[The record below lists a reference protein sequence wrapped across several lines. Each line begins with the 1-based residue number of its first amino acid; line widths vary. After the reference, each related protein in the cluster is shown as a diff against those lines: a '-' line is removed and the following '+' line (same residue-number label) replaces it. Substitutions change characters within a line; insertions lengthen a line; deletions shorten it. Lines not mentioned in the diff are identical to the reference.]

1 MSTVL
6 FVFPADRGHFQLS
19 IPLALGLLQREVVT
33 NVEYF
38 THEQAKEWVSSHS
51 APGGHMYVGGSL
63 GVFPKAFVGLYTEL
77 ASSGGSF
84 EEGLHRV
91 SSSLFEEAKK
101 RRITVPE
108 FNLQFGG
115 LQPSKTDRDALRKRI
130 NDEDVLGVVAE
141 GTWAAFVREW
151 EREKPILIVNPSL
164 YGPLKLRAC
173 VKQFT
178 RAGRKQQAGES
189 CCSSVDFPRHTL
201 QSVSDLCK
209 TIGIGLDPHL
219 ANPTYYTLASPL
231 RRKLQR
237 HIPMDISKFIG
248 AILPHKPRRLQC
260 NERGV
265 GPLFQFLNQPP
276 SVVVLEARVEGS
288 DPVAPPEQVIPRL
301 SEFGADTGIGSP

>member
-6 FVFPADRGHFQLS
+6 FAFPADRGHFQLS

-248 AILPHKPRRLQC
+248 AILPHKPRRSREENQDSGKPYPGRQHRHG
-260 NERGV
+260 EETTRGV
-265 GPLFQFLNQPP
+265 GIQ
-276 SVVVLEARVEGS
+276 SHS
-288 DPVAPPEQVIPRL
+288 
-301 SEFGADTGIGSP
+301 SET